1 MTFMMEGGEERMG
14 RPKELTALPSRIVT
28 EQGER
33 SWESLTER
41 ERKTALWQMKKEL
54 ERQRKKMGGS
64 V

>member
-1 MTFMMEGGEERMG
+1 MAEGGEEDMG
-14 RPKELTALPSRIVT
+14 RPKELTALPSRIAT

-33 SWESLTER
+33 SWESLTEQ
-41 ERKTALWQMKKEL
+41 ERKTVLRRMKKEL

>member
-1 MTFMMEGGEERMG
+1 MG
-14 RPKELTALPSRIVT
+14 RSRELTALPSRIVT

-33 SWESLTER
+33 SWESLMER
-41 ERKTALWQMKKEL
+41 ERKAILRQMRREL

>member
-1 MTFMMEGGEERMG
+1 MG
-14 RPKELTALPSRIVT
+14 RSRELTALPSHIAT

-33 SWESLTER
+33 RWESLTER
-41 ERKTALWQMKKEL
+41 EKKVLLRRMQKEL

>member
-1 MTFMMEGGEERMG
+1 MVEGGEENMG
-14 RPKELTALPSRIVT
+14 RPKELAALPSRIVT

-41 ERKTALWQMKKEL
+41 ERKTALRQMKKEL